1 MASQRFVVEIKTKEY
16 DGCGNYIRPLTE
28 GDVRRALEKGLPH
41 YDSVQVSYETV
52 YYTTKR

>member
-1 MASQRFVVEIKTKEY
+1 MGKQRFVVEITTKEY

-41 YDSVQVSYETV
+41 YDSVQVANEIL
-52 YYTTKR
+52 YYTSKR

>member
-1 MASQRFVVEIKTKEY
+1 MPVQRFIVEIKTKER

-41 YDSVQVSYETV
+41 YDSVQVAYETY
-52 YYTTKR
+52 YYTSKR